1 MATFTKV
8 EYGTKHTLDYR
19 CYFKDASGK
28 VISPF
33 HDIPMYADQEKGIFN
48 MVVEV
53 PRWSNAKMEIS
64 KEEKMNPIL
73 QDSKKGK
80 ARFVHNCFPH
90 HGYIWN
96 YGAIPQTWENPELVD
111 QHTQQKGD
119 NDPID
124 ICEIGSTVF
133 ATGDVV
139 QVKVLGVM
147 AMIDEGETDWKLI
160 AINVNDPLA
169 DQLNDVDDI
178 DKVMPGL
185 ISATHEWFRIYKIPA
200 GKPEN
205 TFAFD
210 GACKNKEFALAI
222 IAETHQYWNAMIKGE
237 GYAKLSCMNT
247 SLEGARETVSAED
260 AAKELESAPAL
271 TDPAPLDPSV
281 HSWHY
286 ITLN

>member
-1 MATFTKV
+1 M
-8 EYGTKHTLDYR
+8 
-19 CYFKDASGK
+19 
-28 VISPF
+28 
-33 HDIPMYADQEKGIFN
+33 
-48 MVVEV
+48 
-53 PRWSNAKMEIS
+53 
-64 KEEKMNPIL
+64 
-73 QDSKKGK
+73 
-80 ARFVHNCFPH
+80 
-90 HGYIWN
+90 
-96 YGAIPQTWENPELVD
+96 
-111 QHTQQKGD
+111 
-119 NDPID
+119 
-124 ICEIGSTVF
+124 F
-133 ATGDVV
+133 ATGDVI

-222 IAETHQYWNAMIKGE
+222 IAETHEYWSTMVKGE
-237 GYAKLSCMNT
+237 GYAKLSCFNT
-247 SLEGARETVSAED
+247 TLEGARETVSADD

-271 TDPAPLDPSV
+271 TDPAALDPSV
-281 HSWHY
+281 HAWHY